1 MIAPAVTVWPANTLT
16 PSRWAA
22 ESRPFLDD
30 PRPFL
35 CAIARLLLRAPRG
48 RAPPR
53 RLRLLRRRRLGRGRA
68 RLPCRRLLRRRL
80 GPRLAVGR
88 LGCALAGRGALR
100 LRFTDRVDLD
110 PAQLRPVSARLL
122 EPTLGLEREDADLL
136 AAQVLDDLGR
146 DGPLELLRVR
156 NDVVAARHQDRRRER
171 LARSMRL
178 PVDQEL
184 LPLLDAVLLPADLD
198 DRVHEPRN
206 GISRPEACPA
216 SVRPSARRPAPPRKG
231 HRRSARGRRPPPRGG
246 GGPPPAP
253 APRPGRP
260 GGGGRRG
267 GLGPLRRRRLRL
279 GLLARPPPS
288 RLRLRLLRLLVGLGR
303 GRLLGLGCRL
313 AGPAPLRTPV

>member
-53 RLRLLRRRRLGRGRA
+53 RFRLLRRRRFGRGRA
-68 RLPCRRLLRRRL
+68 RFPCRRLLRRRL

-88 LGCALAGRGALR
+88 LGSGLAGRGALR

-216 SVRPSARRPAPPRKG
+216 SVRPSARRP
-231 HRRSARGRRPPPRGG
+231 PPPRTRLRRGLGG
-246 GGPPPAP
+246 GVSGLGLGRGLLGGGVAVRRPGRLPAAAAAALPPPAP
-253 APRPGRP
+253 
-260 GGGGRRG
+260 
-267 GLGPLRRRRLRL
+267 LGRRLRL
-279 GLLARPPPS
+279 G
-288 RLRLRLLRLLVGLGR
+288 RLCGRGLRGGLGLLRR
-303 GRLLGLGCRL
+303 
-313 AGPAPLRTPV
+313 